1 MKKAS
6 LFFILV
12 STFVLQLTSQSLDI
26 SGYKVVQ
33 ANSSITLT
41 LPAGTK
47 IQPGGYVVIGRNS
60 EKSTFE
66 TAWGT
71 TLGSNVVYING
82 FSLVG
87 SNGFPVINGAENY
100 TLQNSTGTI
109 LDGPTISMSVGK
121 SYQRKSITGSAG
133 SSSSWDSVA
142 QASAT
147 PGSGM
152 TNTNSGKLIIS
163 EFSDASAFANEF
175 VELYYDVTP
184 APTGEGK
191 VTVSPSRWKYNM
203 PTTLQF
209 AITSQSDTIRA
220 IRFIMPNALVW
231 DKNNISLPNNNA
243 FQNINGDTVT
253 ITNLTIV
260 PLDTL
265 PVTVANVT
273 AIDTTDEFEFKFSTS
288 TDSVTFLPIQ
298 VQPKTLVYGTP
309 RPMAQIKRKEP
320 NGVHSLLGKWAVAK
334 GIVTVANEFGGPSY
348 VQDSTA
354 AIALFDSSVSN
365 HVERGDEVIL
375 LGLVAPFNDLF
386 EFAPCVLLEKVSEGN
401 AVDTLV
407 LTAAQILAQGTTEP
421 DEGKLIRVNGITSV
435 TTTAGLPAT
444 SWATTGSG
452 TNYKISDAFGT
463 TEIRI
468 SSRTNIANTP
478 TPTGTFD
485 VVGVLGQFLNNYQ
498 ILPRS
503 IDDIIPEGNGPRFT
517 SIAPYEKY
525 ITPTSITVEW
535 KTDVPGS
542 SKVRYGKTTAYG
554 FEVFDST
561 YVTNHSITLTGLE
574 PATMYNIQLESANS
588 TGTTTSANYIVSTAS
603 LTSTGTINVYFNKGV
618 KSSLAR
624 GEHATIAKFDTML
637 IKRINAAT
645 YSIDAA
651 LYSFSGT
658 VGANVASALVAA
670 KNRGVKVRVIGEKD
684 NQSTAPW
691 TTLKNNGIP
700 VIDDGFDAVNAGAG
714 LMHNKFVIIDN
725 RDTTSDT
732 DDWVWTG
739 SWNLTDPGT
748 TADAQNVIEIQDK
761 ALANAYTREFEEMW
775 GSSTETPNATSSRF
789 GARKFDNTPH
799 VFNIKGTPVELY
811 FSPSDRTSGQI
822 INTINRAKSSVSFAL
837 LTFTRS
843 DIANALTSKKQAGI
857 KVRGVMDNKTD
868 QGSQFDTLKARGIDL
883 FLKANLTGLLHHKYS
898 VIDPESNDSLQ
909 YVITGSHNWS
919 SSAENSNNENTL
931 IIRSRRIANLY
942 IQEFGQRYVDAGG
955 TDPILFVEHVDNAVP
970 QAFSLKQNYPNPFNP
985 TTTIE
990 FLLSEQSHTR
1000 LVIYDVLGRE
1010 VVTLINDQLQP
1021 GTYSV
1026 QWNAVAVASGV
1037 YFYRLE
1043 SGKFVETKKLV
1054 LQK

>member
-1 MKKAS
+1 MKKVYIILILLS
-6 LFFILV
+6 LLAA
-12 STFVLQLTSQSLDI
+12 QLTSQSLDI
-26 SGYKVVQ
+26 SGYKIVQ

-41 LPAGTK
+41 IPPGTK
-47 IQPGGYVVIGRNS
+47 IQPGGYVVIGRNN
-60 EKSTFE
+60 EKAAFE
-66 TAWGT
+66 TAWGV
-71 TLGSNVVYING
+71 TLGANVVYING
-82 FSLVG
+82 FSVVG
-87 SNGFPVINGAENY
+87 GNGFPVINGAENY
-100 TLQNSTGTI
+100 TLQNASGTI
-109 LDGPTISMSVGK
+109 LDGPTISMTVGK
-121 SYQRKSITGSAG
+121 SYQRKSITGSA
-133 SSSSWDSVA
+133 SSASSWDSVA

-147 PGSGM
+147 PGSGII
-152 TNTNSGKLIIS
+152 NTNSGKLIIS
-163 EFSDASAFANEF
+163 EFSDAPAFANEF

-184 APTGEGK
+184 PPTGQGK
-191 VTVSPSRWKYNM
+191 ATVSPSRWKYNV

-220 IRFIMPNALVW
+220 IRFIMPSVVLWNK
-231 DKNNISLPNNNA
+231 DNIFFPNYNA
-243 FQNINGDTVT
+243 FRSVNGDTVT
-253 ITNLTIV
+253 ITNIGIT
-260 PLDTL
+260 PSDTL
-265 PVTVANVT
+265 PITITHVT
-273 AIDTTDEFEFKFSTS
+273 AIDSTDEFEFKFSTGK
-288 TDSVTFLPIQ
+288 DSVTLLPIQ
-298 VQPKTLVYGTP
+298 LQPKTLVYGTP

-348 VQDSTA
+348 VQDKTA

-365 HVERGDEVIL
+365 HIERGDEVLL
-375 LGLVAPFNDLF
+375 LGFVAPFNDLF

-401 AVDTLV
+401 SVDTLV
-407 LTAAQILAQGTTEP
+407 LTAAQILAQGTAEP
-421 DEGKLIRVNGITSV
+421 DEGKLIRINGIASV

-452 TNYKISDAFGT
+452 TNYKISDATGT

-478 TPTGTFD
+478 TPTGAFD
-485 VVGVLGQFLNNYQ
+485 VVGVLGQFLTNYQ

-517 SIAPYEKY
+517 SIAPYEKH
-525 ITPTSITVEW
+525 ITPTSITLEW

-554 FEVFDST
+554 FEVSDT
-561 YVTNHSITLTGLE
+561 TQVTNHAVTLTGLE
-574 PATMYNIQLESANS
+574 PATIYNIQFESANNA
-588 TGTTTSANYIVSTAS
+588 GTTLSANYIVSTAS
-603 LTSTGTINVYFNKGV
+603 LTSTGTINVYFNKSV

-624 GEHATIAKFDTML
+624 GENATIAKFDTIL
-637 IKRINAAT
+637 IRRINTAT

-691 TTLKNNGIP
+691 TTLKNNGIT
-700 VIDDGFDAVNAGAG
+700 VIDDGFDAVNAGTG

-739 SWNLTDPGT
+739 SWNVTDPGT

-775 GSSTETPNATSSRF
+775 GSSTDAPNATTSRF

-799 VFNIKGTPVELY
+799 LFNIKGTPVELY
-811 FSPSDRTSGQI
+811 FSPSDRTNGQI
-822 INTINRAKSSVSFAL
+822 INALNRARSSVSFAL

-843 DIANALTSKKQAGI
+843 DIANALTSKKQTGI

-883 FLKANLTGLLHHKYS
+883 FLKANLTGLLHHKYA

-942 IQEFGQRYVDAGG
+942 IQEFGQRYTDAGG
-955 TDPILFVEHVDNAVP
+955 SDPILFVAQSEHAAP
-970 QAFSLKQNYPNPFNP
+970 QSFSLRQNYPNPFNP

-990 FLLSEQSHTR
+990 FSLSEQSHTR
-1000 LVIYDVLGRE
+1000 LTIYDVLGRE
-1010 VVTLINDQLQP
+1010 IATLINDRLP
-1021 GTYSV
+1021 SGNYSV
-1026 QWNAVAVASGV
+1026 LWNAATVASGV

-1043 SGKFVETKKLV
+1043 AGKFIQTKKLL